1 MAERALKPA
10 DADGDSEMTSNVI
23 VRRKTSAALLSIVSN
38 LVLILMK
45 VVAGALTGSISIL
58 TEAIHSAID
67 LMASII
73 AFASV
78 RKSDQ
83 PPDREHPYGH
93 NKIENLAAV
102 IEGILILVGAAIILF
117 EATRRLINGSSIDY
131 LGIGIA
137 VMALSMIANLAVST
151 FLSSRA
157 KETGSVALA
166 ADSAHLRADAATSL
180 GVLVGLVLVKITGWN
195 QLDSIV
201 AIMVACAIV
210 FTGVRI
216 LARSSRVLVD
226 ETIPEDELA
235 RVRAAVL
242 AYDSGELLSFHKLRS
257 RGSEGGPRYIDLHV
271 QFAEGTS
278 LERAHDIAHELQKDI
293 SDAVGGADVLIH
305 MEPATSSRPTDA
317 SPK

>member
-1 MAERALKPA
+1 MNSPVL
-10 DADGDSEMTSNVI
+10 SSNGI

-38 LVLILMK
+38 TVLILMK

-73 AFASV
+73 AYASV

-93 NKIENLAAV
+93 DKIENLAAL
-102 IEGILILVGAAIILF
+102 IEGILILLGAAIILF
-117 EATRRLINGSSIDY
+117 EATRRLINGSEIE
-131 LGIGIA
+131 LLWIGIA
-137 VMALSMIANLAVST
+137 VMAISMFANLAVST

-157 KETGSVALA
+157 KETGSAALS
-166 ADSAHLRADAATSL
+166 ADAAHLRADAATSF
-180 GVLVGLVLVKITGWN
+180 GVLIGLVLVEITGWN

-201 AIMVACAIV
+201 AMIVAFAIV
-210 FTGVRI
+210 FTGIRI
-216 LARSSRVLVD
+216 LTTSSRVLVD
-226 ETIPEDELA
+226 ETIPEDELT
-235 RVRAAVL
+235 RVRDAVL
-242 AYDSGELLSFHKLRS
+242 AYDSGELLSYHKLRA

-278 LERAHDIAHELQKDI
+278 LERAHEIAHELQSAI
-293 SDAVGGADVLIH
+293 SEAVGGADVLIH
-305 MEPATSSRPTDA
+305 MEPATSSQPTDA